1 MEAKIRHLGEI
12 AIISLKGPLEIEYT
26 QPLRDTCAKHFVG
39 KKIIFNMEKANFVGS
54 TGIQSFV
61 DTVKMLNEQS
71 QSGLKL
77 VGLKS
82 EFRRIF
88 QNLEM
93 NNLEIHDTEVT
104 AIQSFDKPQVSLM
117 SSVRTIETQVGVSTV
132 PEGD

>member
-93 NNLEIHDTEVT
+93 SNLEIHDTEVT
-104 AIQSFDKPQVSLM
+104 AIQSFDKPQGPLMASSGASETGADVSA
-117 SSVRTIETQVGVSTV
+117 
-132 PEGD
+132 D